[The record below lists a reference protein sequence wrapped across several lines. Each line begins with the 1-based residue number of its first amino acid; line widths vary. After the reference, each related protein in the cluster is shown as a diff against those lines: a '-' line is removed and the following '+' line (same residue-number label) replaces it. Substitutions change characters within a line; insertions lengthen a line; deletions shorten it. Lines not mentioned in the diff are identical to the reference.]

1 MSRLSA
7 QKSGFIRT
15 FAFLLILLA
24 TSPNA
29 SAGTINIGVG
39 LGFSDGDNFSGFDA
53 GQIYQIGYEFDKGED
68 WYLGDQL
75 QFLNGWNDRAEVL
88 LDVTGTQMAFDAQ
101 ALYATARP
109 NKWPLL
115 FKVGVVNAN
124 YVTSVKSVSATGF
137 AIGIG
142 LDIEFGTFRLNLLD
156 YSRYYIRSDVVNV
169 YTLSLVLWG

>member
-1 MSRLSA
+1 MVP
-7 QKSGFIRT
+7 G
-15 FAFLLILLA
+15 
-24 TSPNA
+24 
-29 SAGTINIGVG
+29 GG
-39 LGFSDGDNFSGFDA
+39 
-53 GQIYQIGYEFDKGED
+53 
-68 WYLGDQL
+68 QL

-137 AIGIG
+137 AIGVG

-156 YSRYYIRSDVVNV
+156 YSRYYIGSDVVNV